1 MERVTDYK
9 DLVQFL
15 QEAARRF
22 GHRPALLS
30 KLGFRYRRWSYAQ
43 LWEEAGQ
50 VASLLQQ
57 RGLKKGDRAILW
69 APNCPQWV
77 LAFFGCLRAG
87 VIAVPLDLRSTTDLV
102 QQVSSKTQPKLA
114 FVSRLTPSGHEGLGL
129 SEVHLE
135 ELEELAQGMSPPQEV
150 DVASEDLVEIM
161 FTSGTTGDPKGVML
175 SHGNL
180 LANLEGAS
188 QHVPGKPTDRLM
200 SILPLSHMF
209 EQMGGLLMPMRCGAS
224 VTYPASRQATILF
237 KTMRERKVTL
247 LLLVPQA
254 LSLFMNGIEREVRRQ
269 GKERLWRWLMSIA
282 RYTPFRLRRLL
293 FRRVH
298 QRFGGSL
305 ELVFSGGAALDPELG
320 AKWELLGIRIIQGYG
335 ATEASPV
342 ISCHTARRPRHD
354 SAGMPLPGVDVEVS
368 QDGEILVRGPNVT
381 SGYWEAPEQ
390 TAAAFERG
398 WYKTGDQGL
407 FDKQGFLHIKGRK
420 KDMIVL
426 SNGQNVFP
434 EDIEPVLKQHP
445 SITDAVVVGLP
456 GGADIEVHAVLLTD
470 EPSAAPQ
477 AVSWANGHLAEHQR
491 VRGFTIWPEE
501 DFPKTHTLKVKK
513 GVVLDVLKGVATR
526 AATPTATAEGGGGDD
541 SRGVRHLVAEV
552 GGLPLEEVKAN
563 MTLGAELNLDSLK
576 RVELLSLIE
585 EELGVYIDESLVIPE
600 TTLVELEELVAQQA
614 QATAQ
619 LPTFYRWPITGWC
632 TALREV
638 IHHALI
644 FPWLSAK
651 YRVHTTGLENLDELE
666 GPVLFAM
673 NHNAIKPDS
682 LMIRKVLPRKWRRRL
697 SFAAAAEILFGK
709 LWLGILSSL
718 VANAFPLS
726 RDTAIRPSLEHLGS
740 LLDRGWSVG
749 LFPEGD
755 QRVGEEMLP
764 FQSGAGLL
772 GVECRTPV
780 VPIHL
785 VSQGR
790 PRQGPLRILR
800 RETVSVRLGR
810 PITFAPRTS
819 YVEAT
824 SAIEEAVKAL

>member
-1 MERVTDYK
+1 MEQATGSK
-9 DLVQFL
+9 TLVQFL
-15 QEAARRF
+15 QETARRF

-30 KLGFRYRRWSYAQ
+30 KLGFRYRRWSYTQ
-43 LWEEAGQ
+43 LWEEAGRA
-50 VASLLQQ
+50 ASLLQQ
-57 RGLKKGDRAILW
+57 RGLKKGDRALLW
-69 APNCPQWV
+69 APNFPQWV
-77 LAFFGCLRAG
+77 IAFFGCVRAG
-87 VIAVPLDLRSTTDLV
+87 VIVVPLDLRSTTDLV
-102 QQVSSKTQPKLA
+102 QQVCSKTHPRLA
-114 FVSRLTPSGHEGLGL
+114 FVSRLTPSGHEDLGL
-129 SEVHLE
+129 PEIYLE
-135 ELEELAQGMSPPQEV
+135 ELEESAQGLPPPQGV
-150 DVASEDLVEIM
+150 DVASDDLVEIM

-175 SHGNL
+175 SHRNL
-180 LANLEGAS
+180 IANMEAAS
-188 QHVPGKPTDRLM
+188 QHVPGKPSDRLM

-209 EQMGGLLMPMRCGAS
+209 EQMGGLFMPLRCGAN
-224 VTYPASRQATILF
+224 VTYPTSRQPTILF

-254 LSLFMNGIEREVRRQ
+254 LGLFMNGIEREVRRQ
-269 GKERLWRWLMSIA
+269 GKERLWRWMMTIA
-282 RYTPFRLRRLL
+282 RCTPFRLRRLL

-298 QRFGGSL
+298 HRFGGSL

-320 AKWELLGIRIIQGYG
+320 TKWELLGIRIIQGYG

-354 SAGMPLPGVDVEVS
+354 SAGIPLPGVDVEVS

-381 SGYWEAPEQ
+381 PGYWEAPEQ

-426 SNGQNVFP
+426 ANGQNVFP
-434 EDIEPVLKQHP
+434 EDIEPVLQKHP
-445 SITDAVVVGLP
+445 SIADAAVVGLP
-456 GGADIEVHAVLLTD
+456 RGAEIEVHAVLLTD

-477 AVSWANGHLAEHQR
+477 TVSWANGQLAEHQR

-501 DFPKTHTLKVKK
+501 DLPKTHTLKVKK
-513 GVVLDVLKGVATR
+513 GVILDVLKGVAPG
-526 AATPTATAEGGGGDD
+526 AATPPATADGGGEDE

-552 GGLPLEEVKAN
+552 GGLPLEDVKAE
-563 MTLGAELNLDSLK
+563 MPLGGELNLDSLK

-585 EELGVYIDESLVIPE
+585 EELGAYIDESLVVPE
-600 TTLVELEELVAQQA
+600 TTLVELEGLVAQQA
-614 QATAQ
+614 QVTAQ
-619 LPTFYRWPITGWC
+619 LPNFYQWPLTGWC

-638 IHHALI
+638 VHHALI

-651 YRVHTTGLENLDELE
+651 YRVRTTGLDNLDELQ

-673 NHNAIKPDS
+673 NHNAIKHDS
-682 LMIRKVLPRKWRRRL
+682 LMVLKVLPRKWRRRVAY
-697 SFAAAAEILFGK
+697 AAAAEILFGN
-709 LWLGILSSL
+709 LWIGILSSL

-726 RDTAIRPSLEHLGS
+726 RDTAIRPSLENLGS

-749 LFPEGD
+749 IYPEGD

-764 FQSGAGLL
+764 FQSGTGLL

-780 VPIHL
+780 VPVHL

-790 PRQGPLRILR
+790 PRRGPLRILR
-800 RETVSVRLGR
+800 REPVSVRLGR
-810 PITFAPRTS
+810 PITFAPRTP

-824 SAIEEAVKAL
+824 SAIEEALKAL